1 MSAEASHAGRRPR
14 PLPGYVARETLE
26 ELPSRRP
33 PPAPSNSFALQ
44 WDRVGVDRY
53 EIRRGARTL
62 GFIDVIGA
70 VFVVLAGERYSHAVE
85 AIQTLVFEDALS
97 ALSGD
102 DPTLGENDNRPE
114 PRPIRHT
121 EVTP

>member
-1 MSAEASHAGRRPR
+1 MSAEASHAGRHPR
-14 PLPGYVARETLE
+14 PLPGYAARETLE

-33 PPAPSNSFALQ
+33 PAAPSNAFALQ

-62 GFIDVIGA
+62 GFIDVVGA
-70 VFVVLAGERYSHAVE
+70 VFVVLTGERYSHAVE
-85 AIQTLVFEDALS
+85 SAQTLAFEDALS
-97 ALSGD
+97 VL
-102 DPTLGENDNRPE
+102 DPTLGENDNVPG
-114 PRPIRHT
+114 PRALRHT

>member
-14 PLPGYVARETLE
+14 PLPGYAARETLE

-33 PPAPSNSFALQ
+33 PPAPSNSFALH

-62 GFIDVIGA
+62 GFIDVVGA

-85 AIQTLVFEDALS
+85 AVQTLVFEDALG
-97 ALSGD
+97 ALGGVDAALGD
-102 DPTLGENDNRPE
+102 NDNGSDARPE
-114 PRPIRHT
+114 RHT